1 MLTKPVANVMRR
13 RSSWVLAAVFLH
25 ASTPAPAASPHPVRA
40 QHAMVASAERLATQ
54 VGVDTL
60 RAGGNAVDAS
70 CAVGFA
76 LAVTFPQ
83 AGNLGGG
90 GFSVVRTADGTV
102 YAIDYRET
110 APLAASRNM
119 YLNADGEADDVL
131 SREGYLAAGVP
142 GTVAGLFELHR
153 KLGKLPFAQLI
164 SPALKLARDGF
175 AVPYSLRT
183 SLAEE
188 RPLLGRFPESRSLF
202 YRGGEGYGEGEL
214 FRQPALAATL
224 EKIQRDGH
232 ATFYEGDIARE
243 VVRAVTEGGGVITL
257 EDLKSYKPV
266 WRDPVQFTYRGREI
280 YSMPPPS
287 SGGIILAQVLNMAE
301 TQNLASMGFHSSR
314 TIHFMA
320 EAMRRSFRDRA
331 ALLGDPDFVRVDTKK
346 LISKEYAAEL
356 ALTINATLATPSGTV
371 GAMIPEASQTT
382 HYCVVDAQGNAV
394 ATTYTLNG
402 SYGCGRMAAGFL
414 LNNEMDD
421 FSAKPGHPNMYGLV
435 GSEANAI
442 EPRKRMLSS
451 MAPTIVVQDGKLQG
465 VLGTPGGSTIPT
477 TVVQLLTNLIDFGL
491 DVQEA
496 VDAPRYHH
504 QYLPDRIKV
513 EKNCIA
519 ADGIAALEEMGHK
532 VVIDDDVWGDAQ
544 AIWFDKELGI
554 WVGASDSRRWGAT
567 AGY

>member
-1 MLTKPVANVMRR
+1 MAKVMCGRSLLVLTAI
-13 RSSWVLAAVFLH
+13 FLH
-25 ASTPAPAASPHPVRA
+25 APVPAPAASPHPVRA
-40 QHAMVASAERLATQ
+40 GHAMVASAERLATQ
-54 VGVDTL
+54 VGVETL
-60 RAGGNAVDAS
+60 QAGGNAVDAA

-76 LAVTFPQ
+76 LAVTYPQ

-90 GFSVVRTADGTV
+90 GFSIVRTADGAV
-102 YAIDYRET
+102 YALDYRET
-110 APLAASRNM
+110 APLAASRDM
-119 YLNADGEADDVL
+119 YLDPRGDADDTL

-153 KLGKLPFAQLI
+153 KLGKLPFPQLI
-164 SPALKLARDGF
+164 APALKLAADGF
-175 AVPYSLRT
+175 AVAYSLRS
-183 SLAEE
+183 SLEEE
-188 RPLLGRFPESRSLF
+188 RPFLGKFPESRSLF

-214 FRQPALAATL
+214 LRQPALAATL
-224 EKIQRDGH
+224 AKMQRDG
-232 ATFYEGDIARE
+232 AVSFYDGDVARE
-243 VVRAVTEGGGVITL
+243 IVRAVAAGGGIITL
-257 EDLKSYKPV
+257 EDLKTYKPV
-266 WRDPVQFTYRGREI
+266 WRDPVRFTYRGREI

-314 TIHFMA
+314 AIHFMA

-331 ALLGDPDFVRVDTKK
+331 VLLGDPDFVRVDTER
-346 LISKEYAAEL
+346 LISKEYAADL
-356 ALTINATLATPSGTV
+356 ARNINAARATPSGTV
-371 GAMIPEASQTT
+371 GVAIPEAAQTT

-477 TVVQLLTNLIDFGL
+477 TVVQVLTNLIDLGL
-491 DVQEA
+491 DVQES

-504 QYLPDRIKV
+504 QYLPDQIKV
-513 EKNCIA
+513 ETNCLA
-519 ADGIAALEEMGHK
+519 ADVIAALESKGHK
-532 VVIDDDVWGDAQ
+532 VVIDDEVWGDVQ
-544 AIWFDKELGI
+544 AIWYDKELGI
-554 WVGASDSRRWGAT
+554 WVGASDSRRWGTT